1 MIAIRAM
8 RIALLSLFPD
18 SALIL
23 RMHAENNVN
32 GYGVPWKMLLT
43 TASDRLGVASDCFP
57 LRVTAAS
64 MLFIPIYGF
73 PSLRVSIISMSSK

>member
-1 MIAIRAM
+1 MIAKRAM

-32 GYGVPWKMLLT
+32 GYGVP
-43 TASDRLGVASDCFP
+43 
-57 LRVTAAS
+57 
-64 MLFIPIYGF
+64 
-73 PSLRVSIISMSSK
+73 